1 MVIKRSNNYDSV
13 HAGWTEE
20 DKVHLGVELT
30 NVLVLL
36 IRLSDHCH
44 VNLPAAV
51 LRKFELNA
59 QKYPA
64 DKAYGSSSKYTAYY
78 CASEDKK
85 A

>member
-1 MVIKRSNNYDSV
+1 MVVEKIVMRFV

-20 DKVHLGVELT
+20 DKVHLGEELA

-36 IRLSDHCH
+36 IRLSNHCH

-64 DKAYGSSSKYTAYY
+64 DKAYGSSSKYTAY
-78 CASEDKK
+78 SEGKK
-85 A
+85 VM